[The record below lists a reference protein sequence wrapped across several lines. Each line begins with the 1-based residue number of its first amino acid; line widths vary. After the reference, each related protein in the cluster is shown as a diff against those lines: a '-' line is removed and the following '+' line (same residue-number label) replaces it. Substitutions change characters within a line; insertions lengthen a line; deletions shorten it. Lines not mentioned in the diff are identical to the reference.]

1 MVNPVLTVIFDLFL
15 IGSAATVVTAMVAE
29 YRAHR
34 GPAIGGAQSAY
45 RARMTSNSAIFT
57 RRARRS
63 ARLRA
68 A

>member
-15 IGSAATVVTAMVAE
+15 IGSAASVVSAMVLE
-29 YRAHR
+29 YRANR
-34 GPAIGGAQSAY
+34 GPAIGNAKSAY
-45 RARMTSNSAIFT
+45 RARVTRSSAIVT

>member
-1 MVNPVLTVIFDLFL
+1 MVNPLLTAVFDLFL
-15 IGSAATVVTAMVAE
+15 IGSAASIVVAMVVE
-29 YRAHR
+29 YRANQ
-34 GPAIGGAQSAY
+34 GPAIGRAQSKY
-45 RARMTSNSAIFT
+45 NARLTRNSAIVT